1 MMSPMHSSSVFSSY
15 RSSGMERGSIS
26 FSEGSYTKNSG
37 SPSTSAGIDY
47 SVVILYSSLIYWT
60 LSRISMICLVTLT
73 IVLSCSLMVF
83 FRLSI

>member
-47 SVVILYSSLIYWT
+47 SVVILFSYLLDLVAYFDDLPGHSDNSTLLLINGF
-60 LSRISMICLVTLT
+60 L
-73 IVLSCSLMVF
+73 
-83 FRLSI
+83 